1 MLLKQYQREALDK
14 LQRFFVQAQLLGPE
28 QAYARV
34 APQDG
39 NPYAA
44 AYEAVPGLKDCPHV
58 CLRLPTGGGK
68 TLLAARAISLAAKF
82 QDRKFPV
89 VLWMTP
95 SNVIRKQTAEALR
108 NHRHPYR
115 RALNADFGGQVEI
128 LDIGKFTQLLPH
140 DLTGSACVVVTT
152 IQALRVTHTEGRKVY
167 APNEFMYPHFEKISP
182 ETLKGLELE
191 LTADG
196 KVKHSFANLLHIFR
210 PVVIVDEAHNAV
222 TALTKELHRRIRP
235 ACIIEFT
242 ATPRDEKGKALH
254 NVLVSVPATRLREEE
269 MIKLPIALTEHQT
282 WQAAVN
288 GAIAER
294 ARLAEIARREGEPFR
309 PVALYQAQ
317 DRNQP
322 VSVETL
328 KTHLVESEGIAP
340 NQIAI
345 ATGDQRELDGVD
357 LNDPQCPVEHVITV
371 QALKEGW
378 DCPAAYVLCSV
389 ANVGSA
395 TAVEQLLGRVM
406 RMPFASRR
414 SNAELNRAYAHIP
427 ETQFAHAAH
436 ALRDKLVKK
445 MGFEEGEAEQA
456 VEQQLPELSGESDPL
471 FSTESLTVEAETPPD
486 FSRCS
491 PEELAETEQSV
502 EIRQE
507 AAGAVK
513 ITIRDALPEAA
524 QEAIARATP
533 EPAREKTR
541 VLLRNWDLAKRQRR
555 SPAQRGVPF
564 APLPQLFFFHEGEK
578 FEASP
583 DHMEDLTEWNPLEQP
598 NFLLEEG
605 EFNLEETASGFEVSL
620 ILEGKR
626 EKVIIEKTGTYQS
639 PELPLLIRDKSESVL
654 RIWLEREI
662 RIQYLTQETLIEFI
676 ERNLTDLVNRGISL
690 EKLARFKY
698 ALAQSLKKKLDD
710 LRQQALEQSYQRFL
724 FDPENKPLCEYTFK
738 FSKDRTEYEYDFAY
752 NGPYRF
758 EKHYYGVVGN
768 LKPQG
773 EEYDCA
779 VVLDSM
785 EEVKHWIRNV
795 DRKPHSFYLPG
806 AKERA
811 FPDFIAELNDGRILV
826 VEYKGKHLKEYAK
839 PQKAMGEL
847 WERESKNGAL
857 FLMPTYEKGRKSVR
871 DQIRDKIQNSP
882 RA

>member
-1 MLLKQYQREALDK
+1 MLLKQYQQEALDK
-14 LQRFFVQAQLLGPE
+14 LQHFFMQAQLLGPE
-28 QAYARV
+28 QAHARV

-44 AYEAVPGLKDCPHV
+44 AYEAVPGLEDCPHV

-68 TLLAARAISLAAKF
+68 TLLAARAISSAAKF
-82 QDRKFPV
+82 QDREFPV

-95 SNVIRKQTAEALR
+95 SNIIRKQTVEALR

-115 RALNADFGGQVEI
+115 SALNDDFAGQVEI
-128 LDIGKFTQLLPH
+128 LDIGNFAQLRTY
-140 DLTGSACVVVTT
+140 DLMRRACIVVTT
-152 IQALRVTHTEGRKVY
+152 MQALRVSNTEGRKVY
-167 APNEFMYPHFEKISP
+167 ASNEFVYHHFEQIPP
-182 ETLKGLELE
+182 EKLENLDLELA
-191 LTADG
+191 ADG
-196 KVKHSFANLLHIFR
+196 SVKYSFANLLHIFR

-222 TALTKELHRRIRP
+222 TELTRELHRRIRP
-235 ACIIEFT
+235 ACIVEFT
-242 ATPRDEKGKALH
+242 ATPRDTGGKALH

-317 DRNQP
+317 NQDQP

-328 KTHLVESEGIAP
+328 KAHLVESEGIAP
-340 NQIAI
+340 NQIAV
-345 ATGDQRELDGVD
+345 ATGKERELDDVD
-357 LNDPQCPVEHVITV
+357 MSDPQCPVEHVITV

-389 ANVGSA
+389 ANVASA

-414 SNAELNRAYAHIP
+414 NNAELNRAYAHVP

-445 MGFEEGEAEQA
+445 MGFEEEEAEQA
-456 VEQQLPELSGESDPL
+456 VQQQIPEFSGESDPL
-471 FSTESLTVEAETPPD
+471 FSAESLTVEAEAQPD

-491 PEELAETEQSV
+491 PEEVEETERAV

-507 AAGAVK
+507 AGGAVT

-524 QEAIARATP
+524 QEAIARAAP
-533 EPAREKTR
+533 EPEREKTR
-541 VLLRNWDLAKRQRR
+541 MRLRNWDAAKRLRR

-583 DHMEDLTEWNPLEQP
+583 DHIEDLTEWNPLDQDF
-598 NFLLEEG
+598 FLKEG
-605 EFNLEETASGFEVSL
+605 EFNLEETASGFELSL
-620 ILEGKR
+620 ILENKR
-626 EKVIIEKTGTYQS
+626 EKVIIETTGTYQS
-639 PELPLLIRDKSESVL
+639 PELPLEIRESSEAAL
-654 RIWLEREI
+654 LYWLEREI
-662 RIQYLTQETLIEFI
+662 RTQYLTQETLIEFAQ
-676 ERNLTDLVNRGISL
+676 RNVTALMARGITL
-690 EKLARFKY
+690 EKLTRFKY
-698 ALAQSLKKKLDD
+698 ALAQSLKKKLHD
-710 LRQQALEQSYQRFL
+710 LRQQALQESYQRFL
-724 FDPENKPLCEYTFK
+724 FGPQKKLLCEYTFE
-738 FSKDRTEYEYDFAY
+738 FSKDRSGYECDFAY
-752 NGPYRF
+752 NGPYHF
-758 EKHYYGVVGN
+758 EKHYYDVVGN
-768 LKPQG
+768 LKSQG

-779 VVLDSM
+779 VALDSM

-811 FPDFIAELNDGRILV
+811 FPDFIAELNDGRILA
-826 VEYKGKHLKEYAK
+826 VEYKGKHLKEYAEPK
-839 PQKAMGEL
+839 KAVGEL
-847 WERESKNGAL
+847 WEKESKSGAL

-871 DQIRDKIQNSP
+871 DQIRDKIRNSP

>member
-14 LQRFFVQAQLLGPE
+14 LRRFFVQAQLFGPE

-39 NPYAA
+39 NPYAGT
-44 AYEAVPGLKDCPHV
+44 YEAVPGLEDCPHV

-82 QDRKFPV
+82 QDREFPV

-95 SNVIRKQTAEALR
+95 SNIIRKQTVEALR

-115 RALNADFGGQVEI
+115 RALNADFAGRVEI
-128 LDIGKFTQLLPH
+128 LDIGDFTQLCPH
-140 DLTGSACVVVTT
+140 DLTDRACIVVTT
-152 IQALRVTHTEGRKVY
+152 MQALRVSNTEGRKVY
-167 APNEFMYPHFEKISP
+167 AINEFMYPHFQQIPSEKL
-182 ETLKGLELE
+182 ENLDLELA
-191 LTADG
+191 ADG
-196 KVKHSFANLLHIFR
+196 SVKHSFANLLHIFR

-242 ATPRDEKGKALH
+242 ATPRDERGKALH

-269 MIKLPIALTEHQT
+269 MIKLPISLTEHQT

-288 GAIAER
+288 GATTER
-294 ARLAEIARREGEPFR
+294 ARLAEIARREREQFR

-317 DRNQP
+317 NQNQP
-322 VSVETL
+322 VPVETL
-328 KTHLVESEGIAP
+328 KAHLEQSEGIAP

-414 SNAELNRAYAHIP
+414 SHADLNRAYAHIP

-456 VEQQLPELSGESDPL
+456 VQQQLPELSGESDPL
-471 FSTESLTVEAETPPD
+471 FSPESLTVEAETQPD
-486 FSRCS
+486 FSQCS
-491 PEELAETEQSV
+491 PGEIAETEQAV

-507 AAGAVK
+507 AGGVVK

-524 QEAIARATP
+524 REAIARAAP

-541 VLLRNWDLAKRQRR
+541 MLLRNWDAAKRLRR

-583 DHMEDLTEWNPLEQP
+583 DHIEDLTEWNPLEQP
-598 NFLLEEG
+598 NFLLEED
-605 EFNLEETASGFEVSL
+605 EFNLEETASGFELSL
-620 ILEGKR
+620 ILEDKR
-626 EKVIIEKTGTYQS
+626 EKVIIEKTGIYQS
-639 PELPLLIRDKSESVL
+639 PELPLAVREVSESAL
-654 RIWLEREI
+654 LYWLEREI
-662 RIQYLTQETLIEFI
+662 RTQYLTQETLIEFAQ
-676 ERNLTDLVNRGISL
+676 RNVTALMNRGISL
-690 EKLARFKY
+690 EKLTRFKY
-698 ALAQSLKKKLDD
+698 ALTQSLKKKLDD
-710 LRQQALEQSYQRFL
+710 LRQQALEHSYQQFL
-724 FDPENKPLCEYTFK
+724 FGPQKKLLCEYTFE
-738 FSKDRTEYEYDFAY
+738 FSKDFATYAYDFAY
-752 NGPYRF
+752 SGPYRF

-768 LKPQG
+768 LKSEG

-779 VVLDSM
+779 VALDSM

-806 AKERA
+806 AKMRS
-811 FPDFIAELNDGRILV
+811 FPDFVAELKDGRILV
-826 VEYKGKHLKEYAK
+826 VEYKGRHLKEYARDK
-839 PQKAMGEL
+839 RAVGEL
-847 WERESKNGAL
+847 WEKESKGGAL
-857 FLMPTYEKGRKSVR
+857 FLMPTYEKGGKPVR
-871 DQIRDKIQNSP
+871 DQIRDKIRNSP